1 MADYE
6 LSQLANS
13 VSTLL
18 FTEARQIVGTQFHV
32 HHGSD
37 ADALEI
43 GRQSGARYII
53 QGSVRRSAGEVRV
66 DARMSDARTG
76 LPVWTDQFDGKVADM
91 FAFERDASARIARAI
106 ELELVN
112 IEGFAGSNCGDAA
125 DVQDLVV
132 RGYGYLH
139 RPRSVES
146 LATARAFF
154 ERALRQDDRHAEAL
168 AGLGQTHISDTM
180 CRWSADP
187 MRQVGLADAAAN
199 LAIEINPRLAFAYH
213 VRGLVSRVRQ
223 QSGRAI
229 AAFDMAVQLNP
240 SLAPAHAELGFSK
253 QALAGSLEGLTYSL
267 DGFALARR
275 ISPREPVLANW
286 LYGVGVGFLKC
297 GENET
302 AIRWLNES
310 IGLNPLPPALA
321 YLAAAYALDG
331 DEARARSALMEFK
344 RRRPRETL
352 RSFGRRTLADHQILP
367 GSRVFEGLRKAG
379 LRER

>member
-1 MADYE
+1 
-6 LSQLANS
+6 
-13 VSTLL
+13 
-18 FTEARQIVGTQFHV
+18 
-32 HHGSD
+32 
-37 ADALEI
+37 
-43 GRQSGARYII
+43 
-53 QGSVRRSAGEVRV
+53 
-66 DARMSDARTG
+66 
-76 LPVWTDQFDGKVADM
+76 
-91 FAFERDASARIARAI
+91 
-106 ELELVN
+106 
-112 IEGFAGSNCGDAA
+112 
-125 DVQDLVV
+125 
-132 RGYGYLH
+132 
-139 RPRSVES
+139 
-146 LATARAFF
+146 
-154 ERALRQDDRHAEAL
+154 LRQDDRHAVAL

-344 RRRPRETL
+344 RRGPGRPSGHSDDARWRIIRYSPAHGYSRDCEKQACGSGKSFVVPIEINNHL
-352 RSFGRRTLADHQILP
+352 RSCSSTAVDDSAERRGRAVRHC
-367 GSRVFEGLRKAG
+367 RVRP
-379 LRER
+379 